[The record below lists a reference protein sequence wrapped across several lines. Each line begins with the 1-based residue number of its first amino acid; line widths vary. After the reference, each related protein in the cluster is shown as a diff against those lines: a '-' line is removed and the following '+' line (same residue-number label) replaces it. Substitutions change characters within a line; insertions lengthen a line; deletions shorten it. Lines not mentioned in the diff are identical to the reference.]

1 MNARF
6 GSGQDTSAAERLL
19 SIPAHAAQETD
30 HGEHT

>member
-6 GSGQDTSAAERLL
+6 GSGRDLLAADRLL
-19 SIPAHAAQETD
+19 SSLAKAPQETD